1 MLLIQTFASDFFSTS
16 FKCFLF
22 QSVTSLHSW
31 SKHLIPCSE
40 NFLVFHS
47 STQCQYVATI
57 WVDKM
62 SLHNL
67 QQCQGL
73 RASKIDTMPGEEGG
87 KGD

>member
-1 MLLIQTFASDFFSTS
+1 MIDLRQW
-16 FKCFLF
+16 
-22 QSVTSLHSW
+22 V
-31 SKHLIPCSE
+31 

-47 STQCQYVATI
+47 SAQCQYVATI